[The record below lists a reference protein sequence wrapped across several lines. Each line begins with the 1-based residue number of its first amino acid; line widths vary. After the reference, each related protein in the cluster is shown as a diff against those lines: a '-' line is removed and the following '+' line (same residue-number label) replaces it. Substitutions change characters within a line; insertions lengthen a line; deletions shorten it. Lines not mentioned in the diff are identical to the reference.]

1 MSSKISVDL
10 DDQLEVLSQTP
21 SGDPHKLLFLAVIF
35 QAMLDAT
42 KPEADNESAEAVLER
57 DRAKGWLFAT
67 VGVTAADFVTVCDL
81 ALNGLLTLEPVEH
94 VFDLSSPNDRRVMLR
109 PHVACQPDDVPDL
122 LG

>member
-1 MSSKISVDL
+1 VSSKISVDL
-10 DDQLEVLSQTP
+10 DDQLEVISQSP

-57 DRAKGWLFAT
+57 DRAKGWLFAS

-81 ALNGLLTLEPVEH
+81 AGVDYHQVRSFAHQVINTGEATFIRRKINAILNH
-94 VFDLSSPNDRRVMLR
+94 S
-109 PHVACQPDDVPDL
+109 
-122 LG
+122 